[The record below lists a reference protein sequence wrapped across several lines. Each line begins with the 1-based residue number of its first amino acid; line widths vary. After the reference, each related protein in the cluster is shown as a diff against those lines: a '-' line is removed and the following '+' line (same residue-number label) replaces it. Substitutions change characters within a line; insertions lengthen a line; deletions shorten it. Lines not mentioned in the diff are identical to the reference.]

1 MLCMA
6 STDISSLRKNINS
19 TAVFPDYLSV
29 SYDYASIQ
37 LQIQNWLVQ
46 VIGPK
51 SKINYLG
58 WLMTKHWVRQVSS
71 LASIQN
77 EAKYSRMNQLKFVET
92 AFKKIEGNGLPK
104 AYLFYSWAH
113 IVCPK

>member
-1 MLCMA
+1 MLCTA

-46 VIGPK
+46 VLGPK

-58 WLMTKHWVRQVSS
+58 
-71 LASIQN
+71 
-77 EAKYSRMNQLKFVET
+77 
-92 AFKKIEGNGLPK
+92 
-104 AYLFYSWAH
+104 
-113 IVCPK
+113 